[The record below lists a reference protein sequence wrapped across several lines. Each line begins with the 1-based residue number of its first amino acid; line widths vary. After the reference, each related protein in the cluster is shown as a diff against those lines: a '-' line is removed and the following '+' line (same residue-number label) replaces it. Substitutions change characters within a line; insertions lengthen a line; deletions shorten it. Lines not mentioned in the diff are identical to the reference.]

1 MIVTDAPRDEALT
14 GPAKIQRDT
23 TDDFLRI
30 ARERFHLCVDAEQT
44 LRMAQLDDMQFR
56 ASEQWP
62 EEIKQ
67 QRARD
72 GRPCLTVNRLT
83 QFVRQITN
91 QARENKP
98 AVLVSPQDDKA
109 DLKTAEVLQ
118 GMIRNIEANSRA
130 PMVYATASDHQ
141 ATIGRGWIRILT
153 EYVDERSDKQRLI
166 LKRVRNPFTIYF
178 DPACQELDYSDATFA
193 FVVADMLPEVFK
205 AEYGEEA
212 WGAGLAD
219 FESIGDRRAEW
230 LTGNSPRVAEYWYV
244 ESIKDEAW
252 TLASG
257 EAVLKSEVPEANA
270 LADPT
275 SGKVVA
281 VLGPQGPIPIV
292 KRRPTRRKEVRA
304 ATISGVRILVGDETQ
319 TKGALWPGQN
329 IPIVPVIGDELD
341 INGKVDYRGVV
352 RDAKDPQRRYNYSVS
367 AATETG
373 ALAPKSPYVAAEG
386 QLEGRETQWQQA
398 NVASYS
404 VLTYKPQ
411 SLDGHLVPP
420 PQRNV
425 AEPPIQAM
433 VMLTQQ
439 ADNDLKSVTGL
450 FDASLGAPGPEQ
462 SGKAIMARQRQGDL
476 GNVNYGDNLN
486 FAIATV
492 GRYLVDLIPKVYDT
506 PQVMRILGID
516 DTPKT
521 VLVHSGPGQMPPVDP
536 QADGAE
542 NIFDIGVGEYDVTV
556 SVGPSYQSRRQEAVA
571 AMVQFVQAYPNAF
584 PLIGDLLAKNMD
596 WPGAMAISQRL
607 AKMLPPPLQE
617 QPEGGPPPIPPEA
630 QQQMEQMQQQLQ
642 MLEQALQA
650 AQGQLQSQQ
659 IQTQSAERLK
669 AMDVQAK
676 TTIAQQQAAVDMAR
690 IQAESAAVT
699 PESKT
704 VPIVTAQIQAD
715 AKREIADLVARTTLA
730 QTQMK
735 IESDQRIA
743 ALEAHMAELTAR
755 LSAASRAT
763 PLAEGSQ

>member
-1 MIVTDAPRDEALT
+1 MIVTDAPRDQALT
-14 GPAKIQRDT
+14 GAEKTQRDAV
-23 TDDFLRI
+23 DAFLRL
-30 ARERFHLCVDAEQT
+30 ARERFHLAADAEQT
-44 LRMAQLDDMQFR
+44 LRMAQLDDLHFR

-62 EEIKQ
+62 DDIKQ

-83 QFVRQITN
+83 QFVRQVTN

-118 GMIRNIEANSRA
+118 GMIRNIENNSRA

-153 EYVDERSDKQRLI
+153 EYVDERSDKQKLV

-193 FVVADMLPEVFK
+193 FVVSDMRPEVFK
-205 AEYGEEA
+205 AEYGEDAYGE
-212 WGAGLAD
+212 GLSE
-219 FESIGDRRAEW
+219 FESIGDQRADW
-230 LTGNSPRVAEYWYV
+230 ITADSAIRVAEYWYTT
-244 ESIKDEAW
+244 SIKDEAW
-252 TLASG
+252 TLATG
-257 EAVLKSEVPEANA
+257 EAVLKSEVPEQMAVK
-270 LADPT
+270 DIFT
-275 SGKVVA
+275 GKIAFVQ
-281 VLGPQGPIPIV
+281 GPQGQIPIV
-292 KRRPTRRKEVRA
+292 KRRTTRRIEVRA
-304 ATISGVRILVGDETQ
+304 ATISGVRILEGDEDKTQ
-319 TKGALWPGQN
+319 GAIWPGLN
-329 IPIVPVIGDELD
+329 IPIVPVIGDEID
-341 INGKVDYRGVV
+341 INGKVDYRGIV

-386 QLEGRETQWQQA
+386 QLEGREDMWAQA
-398 NVASYS
+398 NVKNYS
-404 VLTYKPQ
+404 TLTYKPT

-425 AEPPIQAM
+425 SEPPIQAM
-433 VMLTQQ
+433 VALTAQ

-462 SGKAIMARQRQGDL
+462 SGKAILARQQQGHL

-516 DTPKT
+516 DQPKT
-521 VLVHSGPGQMPPVDP
+521 VMVAGKNGPEADP
-536 QADGAE
+536 TK
-542 NIFDIGVGEYDVTV
+542 DIYNVGVGQYDVTV
-556 SVGPSYQSRRQEAVA
+556 SVGPSYQSRRQEATA
-571 AMVQFVQAYPNAF
+571 AMVQFVQAYPNSF
-584 PLIGDLLAKNMD
+584 PMIGDLLAKHMD

-607 AKMLPPPLQE
+607 AKMLPPQLQE
-617 QPEGGPPPIPPEA
+617 TPEGGKPPLPPEVE
-630 QQQMEQMQQQLQ
+630 QQMGQMQEQLK

-659 IQTQSAERLK
+659 IQTASAERLK
-669 AMDVQAK
+669 DKDVRAK
-676 TTIAQQQAAVDMAR
+676 LAIADQEAQVAR
-690 IQAESAAVT
+690 EKIQAESMAVT

-715 AKREIADLVARTTLA
+715 AKRDIATLTA
-730 QTQMK
+730 QTQERVTQMK
-735 IESDQRIA
+735 IESDERIA
-743 ALEAHMAELTAR
+743 RLEAHMAELTAR
-755 LSAASRAT
+755 LSAASRVT
-763 PLAEGSQ
+763 PLAEGSDSDGS